1 LEQKKFVRYE
11 VSNWGKTNKNQSHHN
26 VLIWKTN
33 EWAAIGWGAYG
44 FENNIY
50 YRYGGDILKWKLIK
64 KTLTKKELYQQV
76 LIMGLRLSKGLNLQ
90 NKLVNES
97 YSFFKKELDSSPL
110 FIKNKNT
117 IKCRNINLLNC
128 LLEKII

>member
-1 LEQKKFVRYE
+1 
-11 VSNWGKTNKNQSHHN
+11 
-26 VLIWKTN
+26 
-33 EWAAIGWGAYG
+33 
-44 FENNIY
+44 
-50 YRYGGDILKWKLIK
+50 
-64 KTLTKKELYQQV
+64 
-76 LIMGLRLSKGLNLQ
+76 MGLRLSKGLNLQ

-97 YSFFKKELDSSPL
+97 YSFFQKELDSSPL